1 MTDVGDVA
9 DVIDEQLAGDDSE
22 EDEVDEV
29 TRLRHLLARSRQE
42 HSEQVDKLREQR
54 QRIEQLERDAD
65 EVAEAHDVEMDVLR
79 VELSAAKEESQH
91 DADLQALRMR
101 GLETDAAALGDM
113 EREMGRLRE
122 RVAGLLGELEEQ
134 GRHHAEETH
143 RLTKESFSL
152 RIKLEQTFRNTLQEI
167 DGKYK
172 EQAFSQLTR
181 DSKNALVENSKLE
194 EELAIQS
201 IGIESLLARYKRQ
214 SQVLQRSQQDTSLHK
229 HEESLRLEQ
238 LRKLKKERMSSEARV
253 SHLQRNVERLGE
265 LRREFETSQAQLR
278 AATAALEEETAGRA
292 KEVARAAKWKQRAFA
307 LSKQMLELSSVPPLR
322 DESGGGGGGGGR
334 ETGNGSGARHAH
346 SRSSARRQNDPET
359 PAAGGNSMMWSAS
372 ANMDWKGGAGVGAR
386 ISGLDPP
393 HMQRVRGAG
402 PGRTT
407 LLKPKMLQSLPTLR
421 GPERGSRGTEM
432 VRDGSAPMFK
442 HHITGR

>member
-1 MTDVGDVA
+1 MVFFYTLPPKAHARGFRVYMGRDKFEN
-9 DVIDEQLAGDDSE
+9 EQLLAHGWENDVWFHVDNLSSAHVYLRLPEGDNACTWE
-22 EDEVDEV
+22 EIPPIVMKYCCQLVKNNSIEGCKKKECFVIYTPFANLHKDVNTMQTGAVSFHDEA
-29 TRLRHLLARSRQE
+29 LRIR
-42 HSEQVDKLREQR
+42 V
-54 QRIEQLERDAD
+54 
-65 EVAEAHDVEMDVLR
+65 R
-79 VELSAAKEESQH
+79 VEKDRELAKKIEKTKEDQG
-91 DADLQALRMR
+91 DL
-101 GLETDAAALGDM
+101 DFAALK
-113 EREMGRLRE
+113 
-122 RVAGLLGELEEQ
+122 
-134 GRHHAEETH
+134 AEH
-143 RLTKESFSL
+143 
-152 RIKLEQTFRNTLQEI
+152 
-167 DGKYK
+167 D
-172 EQAFSQLTR
+172 
-181 DSKNALVENSKLE
+181 
-194 EELAIQS
+194 
-201 IGIESLLARYKRQ
+201 
-214 SQVLQRSQQDTSLHK
+214 QVV
-229 HEESLRLEQ
+229 

-442 HHITGR
+442 NKHHITGR

>member
-1 MTDVGDVA
+1 MTDTGDVI
-9 DVIDEQLAGDDSE
+9 DVIDEQMAEIESE
-22 EDEVDEV
+22 QDEEEEL

-54 QRIEQLERDAD
+54 QRIEQLERTVNDAT
-65 EVAEAHDVEMDVLR
+65 EAHEVEMDVLR
-79 VELSAAKEESQH
+79 AEVSAVKEETKH
-91 DADLQALRMR
+91 DADLQVLRMR
-101 GLETDAAALGDM
+101 GLETDAAAMSDM

-122 RVAGLLGELEEQ
+122 RVASLLGELEQQ

-152 RIKLEQTFRNTLQEI
+152 RIKLEQTFRSTLQEI

-172 EQAFSQLTR
+172 EQAFSQLAR

-214 SQVLQRSQQDTSLHK
+214 SQVLQQAKQDTSLHK

-265 LRREFETSQAQLR
+265 LRREFESSQAQLK
-278 AATAALEEETAGRA
+278 AANAALEEERAGRA
-292 KEVARAAKWKQRAFA
+292 KDAARAEKWKKRAFA

-322 DESGGGGGGGGR
+322 DDRERNSGNEAR
-334 ETGNGSGARHAH
+334 AGASHTQ
-346 SRSSARRQNDPET
+346 SRSSALWQDDPET
-359 PAAGGNSMMWSAS
+359 PSGGNSMMWSAS

-393 HMQRVRGAG
+393 HMQRVHGAG
-402 PGRTT
+402 PGKTT
-407 LLKPKMLQSLPTLR
+407 LLKPKMQQSLPALR
-421 GPERGSRGTEM
+421 DRRRGSKGSAGM
-432 VRDGSAPMFK
+432 ARDGSAPVFK
-442 HHITGR
+442 KHSGRR